1 MNEANAE
8 SRPVVSMTVSPRGD
22 GDESLQRALSVLIQ
36 QDPALRITASPGQT
50 VIGGES
56 ESHLESIRK
65 HLLDESKIQADIG
78 RPQIIYLE
86 TIRKQ
91 AAAEGECIYRSGN
104 NPHMYG
110 KVMLRLEPLSSGSG
124 YQFVNGIT
132 NGAVPEEFVEP
143 INSAVQ
149 DAMKAGILAGQ
160 EIVDL
165 RAVLC
170 DGNHHLEDSSESAF
184 RIAATIA
191 FKDAVRKANPVILEP
206 IVSVEIRG
214 QEKYLNIGVLIGDLR
229 SRRGRIVG
237 LEHYDNSLL
246 LRAIVP
252 MAEMLG
258 YASYIR
264 ARGQGHAECSVQLI
278 HYAEALPD
286 SGAGDDEAGDFA
298 IKPKGTK
305 PESGG
310 DEAGVLAIK
319 PQGPKPKSRSAAV
332 ELDTE

>member
-36 QDPALRITASPGQT
+36 QDPALRITASTGQT

-65 HLLDESKIQADIG
+65 HLLGESEIEADIG
-78 RPQIIYLE
+78 RPQVIYLE

-91 AAAEGECIYRSGN
+91 AEAEGECIYRFGN

-110 KVMLRLEPLSSGSG
+110 KVMLGLEPLSSGSG

-132 NGAVPEEFVEP
+132 NGAVPQEFVEP

-170 DGNHHLEDSSESAF
+170 DGDHHLGDSSESAF

-191 FKDAVRKANPVILEP
+191 FKEAVRKANPVILEP
-206 IVSVEIRG
+206 IMSVEIRG
-214 QEKYLNIGVLIGDLR
+214 QESYLNIGALIGDLK

-237 LEHYDNSLL
+237 LEHHDNSLL

-258 YASYIR
+258 YASYLR
-264 ARGQGHAECSVQLI
+264 AGSQGHAECSMQLI

-286 SGAGDDEAGDFA
+286 SGSGDDEAGDFA
-298 IKPKGTK
+298 IEPKGPT

-310 DEAGVLAIK
+310 DEAGVPAIK